1 MRTNPEVMGEAV
13 EFMNQYPGLGLAQA
27 EYLRDHPEMLP
38 IFVRNLEVG
47 ASVKLEQP
55 AVME

>member
-47 ASVKLEQP
+47 ASVKLE
-55 AVME
+55 